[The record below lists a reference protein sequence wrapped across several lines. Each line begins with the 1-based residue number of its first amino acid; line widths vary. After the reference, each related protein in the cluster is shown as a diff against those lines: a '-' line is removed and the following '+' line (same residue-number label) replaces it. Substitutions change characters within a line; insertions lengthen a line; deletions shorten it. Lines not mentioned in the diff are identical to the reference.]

1 MLKLSETEIIEKIRS
16 GDHFECTLNDGSF
29 SLKIEKYSPVIC
41 TAVHA
46 GTHFRKSLKSYCAL
60 TEEERY
66 YEEDPHTDELIQSL
80 PITLVAHDS
89 RYAYDLNRPVAR
101 CIYRQAWGKTVW
113 KKMLPAKERNES
125 VEKHQR
131 FYRILDALI
140 SAIEKNFGACMV
152 IDLHSYNFQ
161 RHHTETPDFNLGI
174 EQVDEDRWGKV
185 LDRLLKSLRKIT
197 VQGEAAVAKTNSVF
211 FGRGYM
217 ISHVNSRFQ
226 NTLVIPI
233 EVKKFYMDE
242 MTATVFPQILGDLQ
256 YSLKQSFSDVGAYFS
271 RNFTRYKRAKS
282 MDMLSLG
289 ADSAIFEVDRKLYRL
304 AKNLETLH
312 YINPTNLLQE
322 KRKFFARGGEY
333 QPQFRYRPLDVDPFQ
348 FREQLYRLP
357 IEGIR
362 DPNVRELYQSVIEG
376 LSSKI
381 DMLSKIDTPEFVYS
395 SLNYYGEPR
404 LIDENNARFLLHAAQ
419 FEEDQERFLNAEQ
432 LQSQF
437 SRATS
442 NWGMTCKVEISS
454 KLVAAAMVS
463 NSKRTVYIGRDVC
476 LSQQEADALMHHEVG
491 VHMSTTLNA
500 RVQPLKVFSLGL
512 PGNTMTQEG
521 LAILNEFQSG
531 NLSLGRL
538 KTLALRVLAVRQMLD
553 YGDFRNTF
561 QYLKQHHAM
570 DREEAF
576 KLSARVHRAGGF
588 TKDYLYL
595 KGVTEV
601 FSLSKCEDLT
611 PLYVGKTGVDSL
623 RTIAEMIERN
633 IVVAPGFVPQFLTA
647 PVPSSDVL
655 SYLVD
660 SICNRQANIAVNDNV
675 ERDRSWRAA

>member
-1 MLKLSETEIIEKIRS
+1 MLKLSEFQIIEKIRA
-16 GDHFECTLNDGSF
+16 GDHFECMLKDGSF

-46 GTHFRKSLKSYCAL
+46 GAHFRKSLQHYCAL
-60 TEEERY
+60 TSEQRY

-101 CIYRQAWGKTVW
+101 CIYRRAWGENVW
-113 KKMLPAKERNES
+113 KKALPAKEKQES
-125 VEKHQR
+125 IEKHQR
-131 FYRILDALI
+131 FYRVLDALI
-140 SAIEKNFGACMV
+140 AAIEKDFGACLIFDV
-152 IDLHSYNFQ
+152 HSYNYQ
-161 RHHTETPDFNLGI
+161 RHNVETPDFNLGT
-174 EQVDEDRWGKV
+174 EQIDEDRWGKV
-185 LDRLLKSLRKIT
+185 LDRLLKSLRKIK
-197 VQGEAAVAKTNSVF
+197 VQGEPVVAKANGIF
-211 FGRGYM
+211 WGRGYM

-226 NTLVIPI
+226 NTLVLPF

-242 MTATVFPQILGDLQ
+242 LTATVFPQILSELQ
-256 YSLKQSFSDVGAYFS
+256 YSLKQSFSDVGAYFA
-271 RNFTRYKRAKS
+271 RNFTRHKRAKS
-282 MDMLSLG
+282 MDMLSAGVDL
-289 ADSAIFEVDRKLYRL
+289 AILEVDKKLYRL
-304 AKNLETLH
+304 ARNLETLY

-322 KRKFFARGGEY
+322 KRSFFARGGEY
-333 QPQFRYRPLDVDPFQ
+333 QPQFRYRPLEVDPFQ
-348 FREQLYRLP
+348 FKEQLYRLP
-357 IEGIR
+357 LDGIR

-376 LSSKI
+376 LSAKI
-381 DMLSKIDTPEFVYS
+381 DMLSKIDSPEFVYS

-404 LIDENNARFLLHAAQ
+404 LIDESNARFLLHAAQ
-419 FEEDQERFLNAEQ
+419 FEAKQEKLLTARQ
-432 LQSQF
+432 LQNQF
-437 SRATS
+437 SQAAS
-442 NWGMTCKVEISS
+442 NWGMTCKVEVSS

-463 NSKRTVYIGRDVC
+463 NSKRAVYIGRDVC

-500 RVQPLKVFSLGL
+500 RAQPLKVFSLGL

-561 QYLKQHHAM
+561 QYLRQHHGV

-576 KLSARVHRAGGF
+576 KLSTRVHRAGGF

-601 FSLSKCEDLT
+601 FSLSRSEDLT
-611 PLYVGKTGVDSL
+611 PLYVGKTGIDSL
-623 RTIAEMIERN
+623 KIISEMIERN
-633 IVVAPGFVPQFLTA
+633 IVVAPEFVPQYLKA
-647 PVPSSDVL
+647 PAQSSEVL
-655 SYLVD
+655 RYLVD
-660 SICNRQANIAVNDNV
+660 SICGTKEKSSVGDTINDGG
-675 ERDRSWRAA
+675 WRAA